1 MRRDLALTLSAL
13 LGLSTLAACGED
25 EKKPAADKKPAAGKD
40 AGKASAAAAEY
51 APKQDALEG
60 DAKPA
65 LLLSQAWF
73 MTDAAGK
80 PKPGPARIQVWRQG
94 AAGWESS
101 LLEDGESNVFH
112 KTIITGDRELVTIGA
127 EGAHLKRWRYADGK
141 WSSETLWSQS
151 WGGKFNR
158 LRDIEI
164 GDVDGDGQ
172 DEWVIATHDAG
183 VVAVAELDGDKVT
196 VTEMDQK
203 ADTFVH
209 EIEIGDIDGDGKLEF
224 FATPSDRNKAN
235 ASQPGLIV
243 MYKHDGEKYVRTT
256 VDGGEHTH
264 AKEILATDLDGD
276 GTSEFMSVLEA
287 ETGPNKEIT
296 SPVKIRLYTPDGKGG
311 FTHEDIATIDDRQ
324 TRFVLAEDFD
334 GDGRKEIVAAAM
346 KTGLYFIDATVE
358 GKGKGAKVTWSMS
371 KFDAASSGFEHAM
384 VAHDM
389 DGDGTPELYVAADD
403 QRELKQYTWSA
414 DKKTFDKKLL
424 GRLNDKTITW
434 NVVGGTL

>member
-1 MRRDLALTLSAL
+1 MRRALALSLPLVFA
-13 LGLSTLAACGED
+13 LAACGED
-25 EKKPAADKKPAAGKD
+25 PKPADDKKPAAGKAD
-40 AGKASAAAAEY
+40 AKATPKASAEY
-51 APKQDALEG
+51 QAKQEPLDG

-73 MTDAAGK
+73 TKDAAGK
-80 PKPGPARIQVWRQG
+80 PKPGPARIQIWRQG
-94 AAGWESS
+94 EAGWESS
-101 LLEDGESNVFH
+101 LLEDAESNVFH
-112 KTIITGDRELVTIGA
+112 KTIITGDRELLTIGA
-127 EGAHLKRWRYADGK
+127 EGAHLKRWKFADGK
-141 WSSETLWSQS
+141 WGSETLWSQS

-196 VTEMDQK
+196 VTEMDKK

-209 EIEIGDIDGDGKLEF
+209 EIEIGDIDGDGKPEF

-243 MYKHDGEKYVRTT
+243 MYKHDGSKYVRST
-256 VDGGEHTH
+256 VDGGDHTH
-264 AKEILATDLDGD
+264 AKEILATDIDGD

-296 SPVKIRLYTPDGKGG
+296 SPVKIRLYTPKDGGG
-311 FTHEDIATIDDRQ
+311 FDHEDIAEIQDRQ
-324 TRFVLAEDFD
+324 TRFILAEDFD
-334 GDGRKEIVAAAM
+334 GDGRKELVAAAM
-346 KTGLYFIDATVE
+346 KTGLYLIDSEVD
-358 GKGKGAKVTWSMS
+358 GKEVKWTMT
-371 KFDAASSGFEHAM
+371 KFDSASSGFEHAM

-389 DGDGTPELYVAADD
+389 DGDGTAELYVAADD
-403 QRELKQYTWSA
+403 QRELKQYTWNA
-414 DKKTFDKKLL
+414 AKKTFDKKLL

-434 NVVGGTL
+434 NVVGGKL